1 MDQTLIN
8 WILAGVGTGISTAIS
23 FILKVVWEGLR
34 ELQKA
39 DIALTSKISEL
50 QLTVAGQYIRR
61 EDLDK
66 VVDALF
72 KKLDRMEDKLDGKMD
87 RVPCDHITNNSNHTR

>member
-8 WILAGVGTGISTAIS
+8 WILAGIGTGVSTAIS

-34 ELQKA
+34 ELQRA
-39 DIALTSKISEL
+39 DIALASKVSEL
-50 QLTVAGQYIRR
+50 QLTVAGQYIRK

-66 VVDALF
+66 VVTALF
-72 KKLDRMEDKLDGKMD
+72 TKLDRMEDKLDGKMD
-87 RVPCDHITNNSNHTR
+87 RAAYEHIGTSSTQAR